1 MTDSN
6 PEYELNK
13 AIRKNIPISVEINGQ
28 NVEVIDPKDICPW
41 YEPPKEKKTWRRRLD
56 KPP

>member
-13 AIRKNIPISVEINGQ
+13 AITQNIPISVEINGQ
-28 NVEVIDPKDICPW
+28 IIENIDPKEICPW
-41 YEPPKEKKTWRRRLD
+41 YEPPKKKKTWRRRVT
-56 KPP
+56 KK